1 MGDKKEKTFEE
12 AVGRI
17 DEIVASLERGDAQ
30 LDKSL
35 TLFEEGV
42 KLIETCGKMLDNA
55 EQKVVTLQKS
65 VGGEIKEYLFDDET
79 E

>member
-1 MGDKKEKTFEE
+1 MMEERENLTFEE

-35 TLFEEGV
+35 SLFEEGV
-42 KLIETCGKMLDNA
+42 KLIETCGAMLDTA
-55 EQKVVTLQKS
+55 EQKVVSLQKS
-65 VGGEIKEYLFDDET
+65 MSNEQPKGYLFDDD
-79 E
+79 

>member
-1 MGDKKEKTFEE
+1 MEERENLTFEE

-35 TLFEEGV
+35 SLFEEGV
-42 KLIETCGKMLDNA
+42 KLIETCGSMLDTA
-55 EQKVVTLQKS
+55 EQKVVSLQKS
-65 VGGEIKEYLFDDET
+65 MNSEQPKEYLFDDD
-79 E
+79 